1 MVAQLRAGL
10 IVVASTLMMALVV
23 TDTAVVGGIVVVPA
37 TEESTGSMGE
47 HTQAVRYQVVVAR
60 LLQVVALVEQ
70 LQVAGVY
77 GKRLIRVAPNDVTME
92 DIVGPRRS
100 TIRLAGEGAE
110 DASGLRGPRAADGG
124 GGEGAEVAAV
134 GALGLEYHEVLVH
147 AIDGVHLHGLE

>member
-92 DIVGPRRS
+92 DIVHDGPLFALPAKGLK
-100 TIRLAGEGAE
+100 TLAACGVQE
-110 DASGLRGPRAADGG
+110 PPM
-124 GGEGAEVAAV
+124 EVV
-134 GALGLEYHEVLVH
+134 VKEQK
-147 AIDGVHLHGLE
+147 